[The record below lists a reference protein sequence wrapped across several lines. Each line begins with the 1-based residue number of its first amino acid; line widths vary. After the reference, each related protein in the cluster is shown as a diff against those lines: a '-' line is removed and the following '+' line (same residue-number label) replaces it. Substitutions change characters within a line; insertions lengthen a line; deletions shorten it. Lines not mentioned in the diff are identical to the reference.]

1 MIPSGDLVRILVTA
15 VGVALLT
22 GVVTLFALHLL
33 RRSAAVVRLLVL
45 ATGLAVSTAAAT
57 LAIGA
62 QMYLSGHDLV
72 VLCWVLGASSL
83 SGLAVA
89 AVLGTR
95 TARATDR
102 FRRDLRAVAEGQV
115 VTAEYETGEFSR
127 LSGELAETSRKLEA
141 ARTEVA
147 ALDASRR
154 RLVAWISHD
163 LRTPLAALQAMA
175 ESLEDGVAQDP
186 ARYHRQIR
194 GQAEVLTGMVDDL
207 FELSKIQSGTLRLRP
222 ETMSLYDLLSDSVA
236 DLHPVAVARGITLR
250 ESRTGDLTV
259 RGDPRELSRVLNN
272 LLVNAIQHTEE
283 GGEILI
289 SACEAPEDHVVLS
302 VTDSGGGIPEE
313 DLALIFDAGWRGTPA
328 RTPTGPTSELTGWTN
343 GAGLGLAIVKG
354 IVTAH
359 AGRVSVANVP
369 GGCRFDVLLPRWS
382 DGRTV

>member
-1 MIPSGDLVRILVTA
+1 MIPAADLVQILLTS
-15 VGVALLT
+15 VGVAVLSGAATLL
-22 GVVTLFALHLL
+22 VLHLL
-33 RRSAAVVRLLVL
+33 RRTPAVVRLLVL
-45 ATGLAVSTAAAT
+45 AGGLMLSTVAAT

-62 QMYLSGHDLV
+62 QMYLSAHDLA

-83 SGLAVA
+83 SGLVVA
-89 AVLGTR
+89 AVLGNRSTR
-95 TARATDR
+95 EADR
-102 FRRDLRAVAEGQV
+102 FRNDIRAVADGLV
-115 VTAEYETGEFSR
+115 VTAEHQTGEFAW
-127 LSGELAETSRKLEA
+127 LSGELAETSRKLDA

-147 ALDASRR
+147 AVDASRR

-186 ARYHRQIR
+186 DRYHRQIR

-222 ETMSLYDLLSDSVA
+222 ETLSLYDLLSDSVA
-236 DLHPVAVARGITLR
+236 DLNPVASARGITLR

-259 RGDPRELSRVLNN
+259 RGDARELSRVLNN
-272 LLVNAIQHTEE
+272 LLVNAIQHTAT

-289 SACEAPEDHVVLS
+289 SAREAPDQHVVLS
-302 VTDSGGGIPEE
+302 VTDSGGGIPEDE
-313 DLALIFDAGWRGTPA
+313 LDLIFDAGWRGTPA
-328 RTPTGPTSELTGWTN
+328 RTPVVPGSELTGWSN

-359 AGRVSVANVP
+359 AGRVSVQNVP
-369 GGCRFDVLLPRWS
+369 GGCRFDVVLPR
-382 DGRTV
+382 

>member
-1 MIPSGDLVRILVTA
+1 M
-15 VGVALLT
+15 
-22 GVVTLFALHLL
+22 
-33 RRSAAVVRLLVL
+33 
-45 ATGLAVSTAAAT
+45 
-57 LAIGA
+57 
-62 QMYLSGHDLV
+62 
-72 VLCWVLGASSL
+72 
-83 SGLAVA
+83 
-89 AVLGTR
+89 
-95 TARATDR
+95 
-102 FRRDLRAVAEGQV
+102 
-115 VTAEYETGEFSR
+115 
-127 LSGELAETSRKLEA
+127 
-141 ARTEVA
+141 
-147 ALDASRR
+147 
-154 RLVAWISHD
+154 AWISHD

-313 DLALIFDAGWRGTPA
+313 DLALIFDAGWRGTPPA
-328 RTPTGPTSELTGWTN
+328 PRPDRRRNSPAGPTVPVSAWRSSRASSPPTPAASAWRTCPAAAASTSSSPLERRANSLVN
-343 GAGLGLAIVKG
+343 LIDSQRVGL
-354 IVTAH
+354 
-359 AGRVSVANVP
+359 
-369 GGCRFDVLLPRWS
+369 
-382 DGRTV
+382 